1 MLKIFTKY
9 ITGIAIGAMLFASC
23 KKDYPTIQEIDN
35 QSIQQY
41 LSQNNLNMTKYTFND
56 TSEFYYQV
64 IKPGTGPVIEYTQQV
79 PLLFSIRTLD
89 GTYSSTDTFSNRYAS
104 YLGYFTL
111 EPVRIAVKELLGK
124 KNGQIRVIIPSRFA
138 YGRNGSGSIPGNASL
153 DVTVSALDEAKLPA
167 YEDYVIQE
175 YLQKNGMTGYSK
187 TTTGIY
193 YKISTPGT
201 GSPITADSTVTAKYT
216 GKLLNGTVFDK
227 SESGAS
233 FLLNGTIKGWQQAV
247 PLIKEGGRIRIVI
260 PSAQAYG
267 MTGNPNIPAFSPLDF
282 DITVTEVK

>member
-1 MLKIFTKY
+1 M
-9 ITGIAIGAMLFASC
+9 GALLLASC

-64 IKPGTGPVIEYTQQV
+64 IKPGTGPNIEYSQQV
-79 PLLFSIRTLD
+79 PLLFSIKTLD
-89 GTYSSTDTFSNRYAS
+89 GAYSSTDTFSNRYAS
-104 YLGYFTL
+104 YLGYFAL
-111 EPVRIAVKELLGK
+111 EPVRVAVKELLVK

-153 DVTVSALDEAKLPA
+153 DISVSVLDEAKLPA
-167 YEDYVIQE
+167 YEDFVIQE
-175 YLQKNGMTGYSK
+175 YLQKNGMTGFNK
-187 TTTGIY
+187 TTAGIY
-193 YKISTPGT
+193 YKINTPGT
-201 GSPITADSTVTAKYT
+201 GSPITVDSTVTAKYT

-233 FLLNGTIKGWQQAV
+233 FLLNGTILGWRQAV
-247 PLIKEGGRIRIVI
+247 PLIKEGGNIRIVV
-260 PSAQAYG
+260 PSSLAYG
-267 MTGNPNIPAFSPLDF
+267 MAGNANIPAFSPLDF

>member
-1 MLKIFTKY
+1 M
-9 ITGIAIGAMLFASC
+9 GALLLASC

-41 LSQNNLNMTKYTFND
+41 LSQNNLNMTKYIFND

-64 IKPGTGPVIEYTQQV
+64 IKPGTGPNIEYSQQV
-79 PLLFSIRTLD
+79 PLLFSIKTLD
-89 GTYSSTDTFSNRYAS
+89 GTYSSADTFSNRYAS
-104 YLGYFTL
+104 YLGYFAL
-111 EPVRIAVKELLGK
+111 EPVRVAVKELLVK

-153 DVTVSALDEAKLPA
+153 DISVSVLDEAKLPA

-175 YLQKNGMTGYSK
+175 YLQKNGMTGFSK

-227 SESGAS
+227 SEAGAS
-233 FLLNGTIKGWQQAV
+233 FLLNGTIQGWRQAV
-247 PLIKEGGRIRIVI
+247 PLIKEGGNMRIVV
-260 PSAQAYG
+260 PSSLAYG
-267 MTGNPNIPAFSPLDF
+267 MAGNANIPAFSPLDF

>member
-1 MLKIFTKY
+1 M
-9 ITGIAIGAMLFASC
+9 GAMLFASC

-64 IKPGTGPVIEYTQQV
+64 IKPGTGPNIEYSQQV
-79 PLLFSIRTLD
+79 PLLFSIKTLD
-89 GTYSSTDTFSNRYAS
+89 GTYSSADTFSNRYAS
-104 YLGYFTL
+104 YLGYFAL
-111 EPVRIAVKELLGK
+111 EPVRVAVKELLVK

-153 DVTVSALDEAKLPA
+153 DISVSVLDEAKLPA

-175 YLQKNGMTGYSK
+175 YLQKNGMTGFNK

-233 FLLNGTIKGWQQAV
+233 FLLNGTIQGWRQAV
-247 PLIKEGGRIRIVI
+247 PLIKEGGSMRIVV
-260 PSAQAYG
+260 PSSLAYG
-267 MTGNPNIPAFSPLDF
+267 MAGNANIPAFSPLDF
-282 DITVTEVK
+282 DLTVTEVK